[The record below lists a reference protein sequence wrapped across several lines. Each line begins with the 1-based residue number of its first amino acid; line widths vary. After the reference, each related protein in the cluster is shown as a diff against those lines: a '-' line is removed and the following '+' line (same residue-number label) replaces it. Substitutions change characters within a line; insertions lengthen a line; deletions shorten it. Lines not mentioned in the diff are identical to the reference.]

1 MALKG
6 QLELENLSG
15 DPVGGIPASGQMYF
29 NTTTNKVRVYNGT
42 QWEDASSGGGGGSGI
57 PASGLEL
64 HLDAA
69 NSSSYSGSGTTWY
82 DLSGNNRHWNV
93 SASSFVS
100 TGIKHFDFSGQYRAT
115 HTGAGSGGG
124 LVDVPSYTNRT
135 IIVFST
141 IKNLTTDYQTLV
153 RGLNGHHQVICWDN
167 GYNLGIATAN
177 WYDSG
182 YDITSIPNYN
192 TKFNGQFYRLSTASS
207 PYWAVSIN
215 GNTSNQATITNSGAG
230 SGNGF
235 CVIGQY
241 HNNTAST
248 SNTSNAQS
256 WGKIHAFLYY
266 SRQISF
272 TEQASIYNYYKTA
285 MGI

>member
-6 QLELENLSG
+6 QLGLENLTS
-15 DPVGGIPASGQMYF
+15 DPASSVTTGQMYF
-29 NTTTNKVRVYNGT
+29 NTTSNVIRVYNGT
-42 QWEDASSGGGGGSGI
+42 QWEDASSGGSSGSI
-57 PASGLEL
+57 PTSGLEI

-69 NSSSYSGSGTTWY
+69 DSNSYSGSGSTWY
-82 DLSGNNRHWNV
+82 DLSGNNRDWNV
-93 SASSFVS
+93 NQSSFVS
-100 TGIKHFDFSGQYRAT
+100 SGIKHFDFTGQYRAT
-115 HTGAGSGGG
+115 YGGG
-124 LVDVPSYTNRT
+124 LLVDVPSYTNRT

-141 IKNLTTDYQTLV
+141 IKSLSNDYQTLV
-153 RGLNGHHQVICWDN
+153 RGKNSHHQVIVWDN
-167 GYNLGIATAN
+167 GFNLGIATAN

-182 YDITSIPNYN
+182 YDITSIPNYT

-207 PYWAVSIN
+207 PYWAMSLN
-215 GNTSNQATITNSGAG
+215 GNTSNQATLTNSGAA

-241 HNNTAST
+241 HNNTVST

-266 SRQISF
+266 SRHITF
-272 TEQASIYNYYKTA
+272 AEQATIYNYYKTA
-285 MGI
+285 LGI